1 MHVEQLT
8 GPVVYHGEGPV
19 WSMTWGGLRWL
30 DMLAGDIMSMG
41 TDGSIGRPRL
51 AVPASPRVKTPS
63 DIRAMEVDWSAAA
76 AKWDTAAEFLKTEFA
91 AAE

>member
-19 WSMTWGGLRWL
+19 WSMSWGGLRWL

-41 TDGSIGRPRL
+41 TDGSIGRRHVSSIPR
-51 AVPASPRVKTPS
+51 P
-63 DIRAMEVDWSAAA
+63 
-76 AKWDTAAEFLKTEFA
+76 
-91 AAE
+91 